1 LCTNDRREALQAPH
15 RVLFDRSIADE
26 NPFHTNEE
34 RYVCYASTEC
44 TTNNIGLSLSLSR
57 QYRAPLVE
65 AVRTA
70 FTNYNLWIRKLAKKF
85 VAIPRTQY
93 AQRDEMKQSV
103 LQIIA
108 DNHQDLVA
116 DMIETQYFAHYV
128 DSRRT

>member
-1 LCTNDRREALQAPH
+1 MKIHSTPMKSGMFVMH
-15 RVLFDRSIADE
+15 RPSVQPITLVS
-26 NPFHTNEE
+26 
-34 RYVCYASTEC
+34 V
-44 TTNNIGLSLSLSR
+44 SLSLSR